1 VHARLR
7 LGVAVGIRS
16 LEAEGRALDA
26 RAFPRLQLEQLGL
39 EAAPLG
45 PAEIHAQQHLG
56 PVLRLEATRTRMDL
70 DDGVAGVVLAAQQL
84 LELQRVEAL
93 RDALD
98 LAPELV
104 ERVGVTFLRQLEVD
118 LRLVHALAL
127 PAPSGD
133 GGLHPRVLPGD
144 GLRALGVVPEVGRRR
159 PLAQL
164 GGTLLEAGE
173 VKDASRAS
181 RRARRA
187 RGPARADPRAAWR
200 RPVSCPAP

>member
-1 VHARLR
+1 
-7 LGVAVGIRS
+7 
-16 LEAEGRALDA
+16 GRALDA
-26 RAFPRLQLEQLGL
+26 RTLPRLQLEQLGL
-39 EAAPLG
+39 EATPLG
-45 PAEIHAQQHLG
+45 PAEIHAEQHLG
-56 PVLRLEATRTRMDL
+56 PVLRLEAARAGMDL
-70 DDGVAGVVLAAQQL
+70 DDGVAAVVLASAQL
-84 LELQRVEAL
+84 LELPRVETL

-98 LAPELV
+98 LAPELF
-104 ERVGVTFLRQLEVD
+104 ERVGVSFLRDLEVD

-127 PAPSGD
+127 PAPPGD
-133 GGLHPRVLPGD
+133 GGLHPSVLPGD

-187 RGPARADPRAAWR
+187 RGRARAGPRAAWR
-200 RPVSCPAP
+200 RPASCPAP